1 MPPPSK
7 LGILRLK
14 HAIAQN
20 LKQKQTNKKKTIS
33 NSSNNQGREARE
45 QECNSLTQTMLEYHN

>member
-20 LKQKQTNKKKTIS
+20 LKQKQTNKK
-33 NSSNNQGREARE
+33 NQYLTAVITKAEK
-45 QECNSLTQTMLEYHN
+45 QESKSVIL